1 MKKAALK
8 QEIKELQDM
17 VIGLAHNAGSHLHY
31 KAALGDMQRAFK
43 KFRRKI
49 EARDKRNEYLM
60 DFIEK
65 RQLTSTLEA
74 QEHNEAE
81 SRRMNWEGRQRAK
94 T

>member
-49 EARDKRNEYLM
+49 EARDKEINYLKV
-60 DFIEK
+60 FIFD
-65 RQLTSTLEA
+65 RQLAGALEDKIKGEREA
-74 QEHNEAE
+74 QKKY
-81 SRRMNWEGRQRAK
+81 WLGREKA